1 MNLQVHAKI
10 SELCIL
16 KTVVSLKLTCFPEKE
31 KRQHFIDA
39 LHNLRSQTHKTRL
52 TVRLQALNNLNFS
65 VFLKCTIRSVSV
77 QRHIHLVLHTP
88 KKYSHIEALSK
99 MTLEHKVYLEILKTK
114 SNNSSQTPVSSNE
127 LQNLVQKV
135 SSLTGDPEEE
145 VIRKFTTFKGKEGKI
160 VKGKTDLNDLS
171 EKQKIVLKDK
181 LQRLINQN

>member
-1 MNLQVHAKI
+1 MNLQVYAKI

-31 KRQHFIDA
+31 KRQHFIDT

-99 MTLEHKVYLEILKTK
+99 MTLEHKVYLEILTFPPRSPSVREEMRGGNIHLENIKHYV
-114 SNNSSQTPVSSNE
+114 QT
-127 LQNLVQKV
+127 QK
-135 SSLTGDPEEE
+135 E
-145 VIRKFTTFKGKEGKI
+145 R
-160 VKGKTDLNDLS
+160 
-171 EKQKIVLKDK
+171 
-181 LQRLINQN
+181 